1 MANVMT
7 ELSPRQIAS
16 DVQVQ
21 RNSQSGSVE
30 YIAPSFD
37 PFEANYEL
45 AGLASLRSTAGATSI
60 NGQRLG
66 SGALLDLSLFYSTAN
81 NDIYG
86 GHGYGQAIY
95 ISGEPL
101 PTVFRDTKILECS
114 EDVYDTVYYHESYYR
129 PSFRTSYYRPT
140 RFYTGSV
147 SYTHLTLPT
156 IYPV

>member
-1 MANVMT
+1 MTSISVLISPLISSLRAVFLASALFLSSALASPAMANVMT

-81 NDIYG
+81 NLSLI
-86 GHGYGQAIY
+86 HI
-95 ISGEPL
+95 
-101 PTVFRDTKILECS
+101 
-114 EDVYDTVYYHESYYR
+114 
-129 PSFRTSYYRPT
+129 
-140 RFYTGSV
+140 
-147 SYTHLTLPT
+147 
-156 IYPV
+156 